1 MKSLLKL
8 CGPVVLFAALNCG
21 LSAIGYD
28 LVSMV
33 FSGDI
38 VPTEKVY
45 TIFTM
50 MYIIFGL
57 SLATMCIDL
66 AGTEYINKIHYLGKK
81 MVSIIL

>member
-28 LVSMV
+28 LVSVV

-38 VPTEKVY
+38 VK
-45 TIFTM
+45 IIN
-50 MYIIFGL
+50 IIFGICAL
-57 SLATMCIDL
+57 LILVGA
-66 AGTEYINKIHYLGKK
+66 AKK
-81 MVSIIL
+81 

>member
-8 CGPVVLFAALNCG
+8 CGPVVLFAALKCG

-38 VPTEKVY
+38 VK
-45 TIFTM
+45 IIN
-50 MYIIFGL
+50 IIFGICAL
-57 SLATMCIDL
+57 LILVGA
-66 AGTEYINKIHYLGKK
+66 AKK
-81 MVSIIL
+81 